1 MAKQNPRIDEK
12 VKWEDQHS
20 SWNTLDLVWEEVYF
34 VLAQVGDSTELA
46 IVEDLTP
53 KKKKKFISLVLRRS
67 GIKMYDET
75 KENIKAK
82 IDIKDIRF
90 ALNEV
95 VNNWDLYEFAQ
106 HY

>member
-1 MAKQNPRIDEK
+1 M
-12 VKWEDQHS
+12 
-20 SWNTLDLVWEEVYF
+20 TLLE
-34 VLAQVGDSTELA
+34 
-46 IVEDLTP
+46 
-53 KKKKKFISLVLRRS
+53 KKKKFISLVLRRS

-95 VNNWDLYEFAQ
+95 TKPKLEIIDAISDIYR
-106 HY
+106 